1 MVKPKDMLA
10 DCTGFQW
17 DAGND
22 TKNWDRHCVSRLE
35 CEQIFFNQPLIIK
48 RDTGHAK
55 TESRYYAL
63 GRTDYDRFLFAAFT
77 VRANKIRIISARDM
91 TRAETTR
98 YRK

>member
-1 MVKPKDMLA
+1 MVKPKDILA

-22 TKNWDRHCVSRLE
+22 NKSWDRHCVSRSE

-48 RDTGHAK
+48 RNAEHAK
-55 TESRYYAL
+55 AEPRYYAL
-63 GRTDYDRFLFAAFT
+63 GRTGYDRLLFAAFT
-77 VRANKIRIISARDM
+77 VRADKIRIISARDM
-91 TRAETTR
+91 TRSEKTR